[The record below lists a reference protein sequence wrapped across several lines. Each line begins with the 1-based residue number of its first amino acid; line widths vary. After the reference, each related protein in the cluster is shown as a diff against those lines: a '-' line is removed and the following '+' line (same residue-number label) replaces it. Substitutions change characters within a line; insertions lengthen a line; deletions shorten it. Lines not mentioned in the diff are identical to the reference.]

1 VSNPRN
7 PTDRGA
13 DRRGRDRLR
22 AALEAN
28 PPATVHT
35 VGELGAILDNMPLVS
50 IGPDGLGGDLQRDET
65 GRPVPKS
72 YVPESRYSDLPVAL
86 RDLTD
91 SEQVRDRVYAHDVAD
106 VALAHELGTTKHTC
120 TLQAHGRTWL
130 GTGSTFGLAASDAL
144 FRLRAYRDSCD
155 ERYDAIET
163 DAGEVDD
170 E

>member
-91 SEQVRDRVYAHDVAD
+91 SEQVRDRVYAH
-106 VALAHELGTTKHTC
+106 TC